1 MIFGFHKC
9 SIPQHQQ
16 CRISE
21 IGASA
26 KAGNVEFQKPEHLR
40 KLVIQTSDRSS
51 LHSQQDHLFRS
62 RVCAMT
68 LSDGESFKASS
79 FPFARKRDYLI
90 SSEARIR
97 VTDTRNRSCGEEAS
111 IAPGL
116 GALRDDSLKRFPARS
131 NFFCCIKKMAFPW
144 NHAIFYSLFLD
155 YGLFSDVFKF
165 CKLHYTHF

>member
-9 SIPQHQQ
+9 SIPKHQQ

-26 KAGNVEFQKPEHLR
+26 KAGNVEFQKSEHLR
-40 KLVIQTSDRSS
+40 KLVIQTLDRSS

-62 RVCAMT
+62 RVSVIRASV
-68 LSDGESFKASS
+68 LDGSGNLH

-116 GALRDDSLKRFPARS
+116 ERS
-131 NFFCCIKKMAFPW
+131 GMTASSDFLHAQNFF
-144 NHAIFYSLFLD
+144 
-155 YGLFSDVFKF
+155 VV
-165 CKLHYTHF
+165 

>member
-9 SIPQHQQ
+9 SIPKHQQ

-26 KAGNVEFQKPEHLR
+26 KAGNVEFQKSEHLR

-111 IAPGL
+111 IAPDL
-116 GALRDDSLKRFPARS
+116 GRS
-131 NFFCCIKKMAFPW
+131 GMTASSDFLHTQNFF
-144 NHAIFYSLFLD
+144 
-155 YGLFSDVFKF
+155 VV
-165 CKLHYTHF
+165 

>member
-9 SIPQHQQ
+9 SIPKHQQ

-26 KAGNVEFQKPEHLR
+26 KAGNVEFQKSEHLR
-40 KLVIQTSDRSS
+40 KLVIQTLDRSS
-51 LHSQQDHLFRS
+51 LYSQQDHLFRS
-62 RVCAMT
+62 RVSVIRASV
-68 LSDGESFKASS
+68 LDGSENLH

-131 NFFCCIKKMAFPW
+131 NFF
-144 NHAIFYSLFLD
+144 
-155 YGLFSDVFKF
+155 VV
-165 CKLHYTHF
+165 